1 GVRIMITLL
10 IAVEVISPLI
20 TFNDLQFVD
29 AVLQKN
35 LSQSVIILKELEKMS
50 EEPIGLSAL
59 LAYQFRIIYQVKL
72 MLEKGYTLDQM
83 KSEIKVHPYVVQLA
97 RDRSKYFSKER
108 LSSFI
113 HYLAEADE
121 SIKRGKMDK

>member
-1 GVRIMITLL
+1 SQ
-10 IAVEVISPLI
+10 AVKI
-20 TFNDLQFVD
+20 F
-29 AVLQKN
+29 
-35 LSQSVIILKELEKMS
+35 KELEKMS
-50 EEPIGLSAL
+50 EEPIGLIAL

-72 MLEKGYTLDQM
+72 MLEKGYTLDRM
-83 KSEIKVHPYVVQLA
+83 KREIKVHPDVVQLA

-121 SIKRGKMDK
+121 YIKRERMYKRIALTM